1 MEEEHIMK
9 KKISILI
16 AALLV
21 ISMFAAC
28 GGTTPA
34 ATPSPSASVSATPE
48 ASAEATPEATPEAS
62 EEPAV
67 EDPNA
72 LPRDQTMYWNGL
84 QWSAPNDYNPLSSN
98 PNCWFMSQND
108 YSRVIVYE
116 TLYMFNQLDGK
127 MYPLL
132 ADGDYVQEDN
142 VFTIK
147 IKKAAK
153 WSDGTPLTANDVV
166 YTFNIHNE
174 MKTNRADMWKYIS
187 AVEAVDDYTV
197 KITANNDPAV
207 YNPLK
212 VIEQFPKIFIMP
224 EHQISQLVERN
235 GGDPDKVKTDKNE
248 DIVASGPYKPMFAD
262 NTKIVLVRDD
272 NYWGQDA
279 SMWGKLAAPKYL
291 AHNIFKDNNAGAVA
305 FQQGEV
311 DVAQQFMSEVWKMW
325 EDQGLPVS
333 TFIDEPPYY
342 EGASIPTAIFNMK
355 SHGLDRVEV
364 RKALAMATDYNQIG
378 TTAMSGYTLPISP
391 SLMNPSAAEQG
402 LINKDELKP
411 LQWTGNQVD
420 EANKL
425 LDDAGIVDSDGDGI
439 RDIDGKNISLKVECP
454 TGWTDW
460 NASLE
465 IVAAAGKK
473 IGLDI
478 TTYFPDAPTWTED
491 MQTGNF
497 DIIMNS
503 YPGASIANPWTRSYN
518 TMYSNHGELVDAD
531 RVYWNYGR
539 YSNEAVDKLID
550 QIPTADPSE
559 LVALYTELNKIYLTD
574 VPTIGLMYRPSL
586 FHTVNESVW
595 TGFPEKDDG
604 SNIPPT
610 ILTDG
615 YGIAGLYNVE
625 LVK

>member
-1 MEEEHIMK
+1 MK

-21 ISMFAAC
+21 ISMLAAC

-48 ASAEATPEATPEAS
+48 ASVEATPEATPEAS
-62 EEPAV
+62 AEPVA

-72 LPRDQTMYWNGL
+72 LPRDQTMYWNGQ

-108 YSRVIVYE
+108 YSRVMVYE

-132 ADGDYVQEDN
+132 ADGDYVQEGN
-142 VFTIK
+142 VFTVK

-153 WSDGTPLTANDVV
+153 WSDGTPLTAKDVV

-174 MKTNRADMWKYIS
+174 MGSNRADMWKYLTS
-187 AVEAVDDYTV
+187 VEAVDDYTV
-197 KITANNDPAV
+197 KFTANDDPAV

-212 VIEQFPKIFIMP
+212 VIEQFPKIFIIP
-224 EHQISQLVERN
+224 EHQYSQVVERN
-235 GGDPDKVKTDKNE
+235 GADPDKVKTDKNE
-248 DIVASGPYKPMFAD
+248 DIIASGPYKPMFAD
-262 NTKIVLVRDD
+262 NTKVVVVRNDE
-272 NYWGQDA
+272 YWGQDA
-279 SMWGKLAAPKYL
+279 SMWGKLPAPKYL

-325 EDQGLPVS
+325 EDQGLPIS

-364 RKALAMATDYNQIG
+364 RKAIAMATDYNQIG

-402 LINKDELKP
+402 LIDKDALKP

-425 LDDAGIVDSDGDGI
+425 LDDAGIVDTNADGI
-439 RDIDGKNISLKVECP
+439 RDIDGKNIDLKVECP

-473 IGLDI
+473 IGLNI

-531 RVYWNYGR
+531 RVYWNFGR
-539 YSNEAVDKLID
+539 YSNEAVDDLID
-550 QIPTADPSE
+550 QIPVTDAAE
-559 LVALYTELNKIYLTD
+559 LKNLYTELNKIYLQE

-610 ILTDG
+610 VLTDG

>member
-1 MEEEHIMK
+1 MK

-21 ISMFAAC
+21 ISMLAAC

-48 ASAEATPEATPEAS
+48 ASVEATPEATPEAS
-62 EEPAV
+62 AEPVA

-72 LPRDQTMYWNGL
+72 LPRDQTMYWNGQ

-108 YSRVIVYE
+108 YSRVMVYE

-132 ADGDYVQEDN
+132 ADGDYVQEGN
-142 VFTIK
+142 VFTVK

-153 WSDGTPLTANDVV
+153 WSDGTPLTAKDVV

-174 MKTNRADMWKYIS
+174 MGSNRADMWKYLTS
-187 AVEAVDDYTV
+187 VEAVDDYTV
-197 KITANNDPAV
+197 KFTANDDPAV

-212 VIEQFPKIFIMP
+212 VIEQFPKIFIIP
-224 EHQISQLVERN
+224 EHQYSQVVERN

-248 DIVASGPYKPMFAD
+248 DIIASGPYKPMFAD
-262 NTKIVLVRDD
+262 NTKVVVVRNDE
-272 NYWGQDA
+272 YWGQDA
-279 SMWGKLAAPKYL
+279 SMWGKLPAPKYL

-325 EDQGLPVS
+325 EDQGLPIS

-364 RKALAMATDYNQIG
+364 RKAIAMATDYNQIG

-402 LINKDELKP
+402 LIDKDALKP

-425 LDDAGIVDSDGDGI
+425 LDDAGIVDTNADGI
-439 RDIDGKNISLKVECP
+439 RDIDGKNIDLKVECP

-473 IGLDI
+473 IGLNI

-539 YSNEAVDKLID
+539 YSNEAVDDLID
-550 QIPTADPSE
+550 QIPVADAAE
-559 LVALYTELNKIYLTD
+559 LKNLYTELNKIYLQE

-610 ILTDG
+610 VLTDG